1 MKTDQAIEQAGSTKA
16 LADLLG
22 ITPSA
27 ISQWGKD
34 VPDSR
39 CWQLKVL
46 KPEWFEA
53 TGADCRNRR
62 AETAPCQKARG

>member
-1 MKTDQAIEQAGSTKA
+1 MKTQHAIELAGSARA

-27 ISQWGKD
+27 VSQWEEEL
-34 VPDSR
+34 PDSR

-46 KPEWFEA
+46 KPDWFKEEE
-53 TGADCRNRR
+53 DCAERR
-62 AETAPCQKARG
+62 TAKG